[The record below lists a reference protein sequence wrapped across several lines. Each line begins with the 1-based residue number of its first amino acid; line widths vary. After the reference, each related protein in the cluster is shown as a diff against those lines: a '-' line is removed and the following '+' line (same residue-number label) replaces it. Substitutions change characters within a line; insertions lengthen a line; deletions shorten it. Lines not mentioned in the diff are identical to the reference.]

1 MSDRVEEL
9 IEAVTKEN
17 KNPITFQ
24 QMFQSLWGL
33 ISVGI
38 GAIGIFVMVT
48 TWVFNTFPTNSDLT
62 DKYITKAEYYTKLKE
77 SKELHDKEIR
87 NANDIIEKI
96 RKQYETDIRKLRLL
110 YRVDRMHDS
119 AQQLKVLDEKLKDN
133 PNDVSIKSYRDMIYN
148 EYNRIRNKIDDG
160 VKDAE

>member
-17 KNPITFQ
+17 KAPVTFQ

-38 GAIGIFVMVT
+38 GAIGVFVLVT

-62 DKYITKAEYYTKLKE
+62 DKYIQKAEYYTKLRENKE
-77 SKELHDKEIR
+77 VLEKEIKSLTEVV
-87 NANDIIEKI
+87 EKT
-96 RKQYETDIRKLRLL
+96 RKQYDTDIRKLRLE
-110 YRVDRMHDS
+110 YRVERMHDLGY
-119 AQQLKVLDEKLKDN
+119 QLKLVDEKLNHAQDDLALKN
-133 PNDVSIKSYRDMIYN
+133 YREALWK
-148 EYNRIRNKIDDG
+148 EYNKIRGKIDDG
-160 VKDAE
+160 VKEIE

>member
-38 GAIGIFVMVT
+38 GAIGVFVLVT

-62 DKYITKAEYYTKLKE
+62 DKYIQKAEYYTKLRENKE
-77 SKELHDKEIR
+77 SHDKEVR
-87 NANDIIEKI
+87 NINEIIEKI
-96 RKQYETDIRKLRLL
+96 RKQYDTDIRKLRLE
-110 YRVDRMHDS
+110 YRVERMHDLG
-119 AQQLKVLDEKLKDN
+119 QQLKLIDEKLNHTQDDLALKN
-133 PNDVSIKSYRDMIYN
+133 YREALWK
-148 EYNRIRNKIDDG
+148 EYNKIRGKIDDG
-160 VKDAE
+160 VKEIE

>member
-38 GAIGIFVMVT
+38 GAIGVFVLVT

-62 DKYITKAEYYTKLKE
+62 DKYIQKAEYYTKLRENKE
-77 SKELHDKEIR
+77 SHDKEVR
-87 NANDIIEKI
+87 NVNEIIEKI
-96 RKQYETDIRKLRLL
+96 RKQYDTDIRKLRLE
-110 YRVDRMHDS
+110 YRVERMHDLG
-119 AQQLKVLDEKLKDN
+119 QQLKLIDEKLNHAQDDLALKN
-133 PNDVSIKSYRDMIYN
+133 YREALWR
-148 EYNRIRNKIDDG
+148 EYNKIRGKIDDG
-160 VKDAE
+160 VKEIE